1 MNAKKI
7 GAILVGASLIGC
19 VAFGLS
25 GIEKIKAGYVGVVYS
40 MNGGVQDN
48 VLSQGWKWV
57 GPGKKV
63 VQYSVATEQL
73 YLSANKDEGDKDDTS
88 FDVMCRDG
96 KLNVDFEM
104 SYSFDSDNVAQL
116 YTRYRGLDGKDIIN
130 NIVKGKIKTYVNE
143 ITSKYSVL
151 EAHMEKKSELNT
163 DITNHLKEKLNDFG
177 IIVESANLT
186 QTRADATVQEAIT
199 KRSAAAQELEAETL
213 KQEQTKKE
221 AETAKIK
228 AQGEAEAMLIKA
240 QAEAEANKILSESL
254 TDNLLKQQEI
264 EKWNGSK
271 AQTVVNGTDSTV
283 VNPAQ

>member
-7 GAILVGASLIGC
+7 GAVSVAVLLIGGA
-19 VAFGLS
+19 AFGIS
-25 GIEKIKAGYVGVVYS
+25 GIEKIKPGYVGVVYS
-40 MNGGVQDN
+40 MNGGVQDE
-48 VLSQGWKWV
+48 VLSQGWKWLS
-57 GPGKKV
+57 PGKKV

-73 YLSANKDEGDKDDTS
+73 YLSENEGEKDNTS
-88 FDVMCRDG
+88 FDVICKDG

-104 SYSFDSDNVAQL
+104 SYSFDSENVSKL

-143 ITSKYSVL
+143 TTSKYSVL
-151 EAHMEKKSELNT
+151 EAHMEKKGELNA
-163 DITNHLKEKLNDFG
+163 DITSHLKDKLADFG
-177 IIVESANLT
+177 IVVESANLT

-213 KQEQTKKE
+213 RQEQTKKE

-240 QAEAEANKILSESL
+240 QAEANANKIISESL
-254 TDNLLKQQEI
+254 TDTLLKQQEI

-283 VNPAQ
+283 VTPAQ